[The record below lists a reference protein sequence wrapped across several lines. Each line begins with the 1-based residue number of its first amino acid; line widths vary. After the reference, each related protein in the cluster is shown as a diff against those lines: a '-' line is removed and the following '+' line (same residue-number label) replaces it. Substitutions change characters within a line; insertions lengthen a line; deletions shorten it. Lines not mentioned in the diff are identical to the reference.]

1 VIIGKDDRK
10 VALIDAMAGY
20 PNPTGELLR
29 EAQRV
34 FGENGKVATV
44 ISLGSGKKRA
54 PDLLAGGD
62 QNTVVEAVRHSVL
75 NPEITHEGLEARLH
89 ETHLYFRFNVA
100 HDFGSCVNSSEIYP
114 HTAIYL
120 GEADTNKRLNEAIKS
135 MRNRSGGMTLEELSK
150 SQISLVSLPDGRV
163 DVVTPVKITP
173 RARPSVVPTFIGRE
187 DILDAMRQTHFGNR
201 QSGSDM
207 PAITVLT
214 GIGGSGKTQIA
225 LKFALDYEA
234 R

>member
-1 VIIGKDDRK
+1 VTIGNDDKK
-10 VALIDAMAGY
+10 VTLIDAMAGF

-29 EAQRV
+29 EGQRV

-44 ISLGSGKKRA
+44 ISIGSGKKA
-54 PDLLAGGD
+54 PDLLAGVGQKILVD
-62 QNTVVEAVRHSVL
+62 VVRHSVL
-75 NPEITHEGLEARLH
+75 NPEITHEELEARLH

-100 HDFGSCVNSSEIYP
+100 HDFGSRADSSKIYH
-114 HTAIYL
+114 HTAAYL
-120 GEADTNKRLNEAIKS
+120 GEADTNKRLNEVIKS
-135 MRNRSGGMTLEELSK
+135 IRNRSGGMTLEELSK
-150 SQISLVSLPDGRV
+150 SQISLISLPDSRV